1 MTIIRLAVLFMA
13 LPMLASAQDGVRSA
27 QVAAAGL
34 PAAVVKRIQSSP
46 DRAEE
51 AVVML
56 IAGSGTGGGISQAQ
70 IETAMSLRLADAR
83 ASVLSRLLAADLDN
97 DGTVVA
103 GELEALAA
111 ASGARNRGWLAV
123 AAAHADRNGDGAL
136 DAGELRQFA
145 AVEADGEVPSREIA
159 TMRGVMRFDVDG
171 DGRVTLAEYRAVAEA
186 AAALP
191 TPPAE
196 EKKGS

>member
-1 MTIIRLAVLFMA
+1 MTIIRLTVFFIA
-13 LPMLASAQDGVRSA
+13 LPMLASAQDGMRSA
-27 QVAAAGL
+27 QAAAAGL

-70 IETAMSLRLADAR
+70 IETAVSLRLADAR
-83 ASVLSRLLAADLDN
+83 VSVLSRLLAADLDN
-97 DGTVVA
+97 NGTIA
-103 GELEALAA
+103 ADELEALAA

-123 AAAHADRNGDGAL
+123 AAAHADRNGDSAL

-145 AVEADGEVPSREIA
+145 AAEAEGEVPGREIA
-159 TMRGVMRFDVDG
+159 TMRGVIRFDVDG

-186 AAALP
+186 VAALP
-191 TPPAE
+191 APAE

>member
-1 MTIIRLAVLFMA
+1 MTIIRLAVLFVA

-27 QVAAAGL
+27 QATAAGL

-56 IAGSGTGGGISQAQ
+56 IAGSGTGGAISQAQ
-70 IETAMSLRLADAR
+70 IETAVSLRLADAR
-83 ASVLSRLLAADLDN
+83 ASVLSRLMAADLDN

-103 GELEALAA
+103 GELDALAA
-111 ASGARNRGWLAV
+111 ASGARSRGWLAV
-123 AAAHADRNGDGAL
+123 AAAQADRNGDSTL

-145 AVEADGEVPSREIA
+145 ASEADGEVPGREIA

-186 AAALP
+186 VAALP
-191 TPPAE
+191 APAAD
-196 EKKGS
+196 KKGS